1 MCQNISPINPTSQ
14 KVISSSSMVGLNSNL
29 ILKNFL
35 MGHRRAKI
43 VVKAA
48 GTKYIGKK
56 TFLFTKTW
64 TPQKFG
70 KPIFRFKIRQNL
82 WVPSAK
88 KDLMIMISWFVF
100 LELNGPA
107 VLAFAGCLWEALA
120 QCVPMTSRLKLV
132 GEKILCIS
140 ASRGPHDASLEKSR
154 SQIYRE
160 EDPGASRDI
169 SWGCSLKITL
179 P

>member
-29 ILKNFL
+29 ILKNSL

-43 VVKAA
+43 VVKTA
-48 GTKYIGKK
+48 GTKYIGKRQK
-56 TFLFTKTW
+56 DVSLYQNLD
-64 TPQKFG
+64 TP
-70 KPIFRFKIRQNL
+70 KIRKTNLSFQN
-82 WVPSAK
+82 PSKFVGAK

-140 ASRGPHDASLEKSR
+140 VKGSTRRIAGEVPESDL
-154 SQIYRE
+154 
-160 EDPGASRDI
+160 
-169 SWGCSLKITL
+169 
-179 P
+179 